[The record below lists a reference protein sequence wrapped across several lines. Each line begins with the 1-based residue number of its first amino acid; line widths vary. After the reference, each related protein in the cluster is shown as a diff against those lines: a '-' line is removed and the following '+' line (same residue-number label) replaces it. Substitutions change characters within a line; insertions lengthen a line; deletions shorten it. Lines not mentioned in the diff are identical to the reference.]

1 MNTVFEGAT
10 LDILHGVAVFTSRLT
25 GHVITSRNLK
35 DIKNANDDKFVILI
49 HELSERKWFGK
60 EHETQLR
67 EFVNK
72 K

>member
-10 LDILHGVAVFTSRLT
+10 LDILHGVAVFTSGLT

-35 DIKNANDDKFVILI
+35 DIKNANDDNFVILI
-49 HELSERKWFGK
+49 QGLSERKWFDK
-60 EHETQLR
+60 THETQLR